1 MLAVFQN
8 TGSEKLALFIH
19 VLGAV
24 VLFGGTTAV
33 ATVAWAGVRR
43 PQHELLSR
51 ATFRTL
57 LALVIPAWIVMRI
70 GAGWIESAEDVDDD
84 ATWVG
89 IGFIVAEPGLL
100 LLLLATGFAFWWSRR
115 PTGWQGWVVAAL
127 ATIYVAALAVAW
139 WAMATKP

>member
-1 MLAVFQN
+1 MLAVFQS
-8 TGSEKLALFIH
+8 TGSEKLALFVH
-19 VLGAV
+19 VLGAIT
-24 VLFGGTTAV
+24 LFGGTLSV
-33 ATVAWAGVRR
+33 ATLAWAGVRR

-84 ATWVG
+84 ATWIG

-100 LLLLATGFAFWWSRR
+100 ILLLATGFAFWWSRR
-115 PTGWQGWVVAAL
+115 PTGWQGRVVAGL

-139 WAMATKP
+139 WAMSTKP

>member
-1 MLAVFQN
+1 MLAVFQD

-24 VLFGGTTAV
+24 VLFGGTAAV

-70 GAGWIESAEDVDDD
+70 GAGWIESAEDVDED

-100 LLLLATGFAFWWSRR
+100 LLLVATGFAFWWSRR
-115 PTGWQGWVVAAL
+115 PTSWQGWVVAAL

>member
-1 MLAVFQN
+1 
-8 TGSEKLALFIH
+8 
-19 VLGAV
+19 
-24 VLFGGTTAV
+24 
-33 ATVAWAGVRR
+33 
-43 PQHELLSR
+43 
-51 ATFRTL
+51 
-57 LALVIPAWIVMRI
+57 MRI
-70 GAGWIESAEDVDDD
+70 GAGWIESAEDVDED

-100 LLLLATGFAFWWSRR
+100 LLLVAAGFAFWWSRR